1 MIYDNFTLESL
12 NQLKLHR
19 PSLINDPTF
28 TPSAIRIGK
37 ISEDPNESFKSN
49 LFSNL
54 TYQSNNSESLFL
66 ENATEES
73 KNRNLYQVLDQYY
86 KISNVKKHFSTKKI
100 YS

>member
-28 TPSAIRIGK
+28 VPGAIRIGK
-37 ISEDPNESFKSN
+37 INEELNESFKSN
-49 LFSNL
+49 LFSNI

-66 ENATEES
+66 ENPTEES
-73 KNRNLYQVLDQYY
+73 KNRNLYEVLDQYY
-86 KISNVKKHFSTKKI
+86 KLSKTIASNI
-100 YS
+100 Y